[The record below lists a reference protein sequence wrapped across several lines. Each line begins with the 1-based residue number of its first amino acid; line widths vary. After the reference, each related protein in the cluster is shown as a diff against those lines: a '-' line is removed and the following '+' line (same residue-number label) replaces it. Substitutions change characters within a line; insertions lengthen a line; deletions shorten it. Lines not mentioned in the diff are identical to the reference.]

1 MAVAP
6 FPLEVLD
13 ECHILATLTLMHQLC
28 LVGLIWDIK
37 LYSIWQQRSME
48 GEQESNETQKKRGK
62 YNKQLQGCMGDMED
76 AITIWTGME
85 HIW

>member
-13 ECHILATLTLMHQLC
+13 ECHILATVTLMHQLC

-48 GEQESNETQKKRGK
+48 GEQESNETHTKTRKIQ
-62 YNKQLQGCMGDMED
+62 Q
-76 AITIWTGME
+76 TIAGVYG
-85 HIW
+85 

>member
-13 ECHILATLTLMHQLC
+13 ECHILATVTLMHQLC
-28 LVGLIWDIK
+28 LVGLIWDSK

-48 GEQESNETQKKRGK
+48 GEQESNETQKNTRKI
-62 YNKQLQGCMGDMED
+62 QQ
-76 AITIWTGME
+76 TIAGVYG
-85 HIW
+85 

>member
-28 LVGLIWDIK
+28 LVGLIWDSK

-48 GEQESNETQKKRGK
+48 GEQESNETQKNTRKI
-62 YNKQLQGCMGDMED
+62 QQ
-76 AITIWTGME
+76 TIAGVYG
-85 HIW
+85 

>member
-1 MAVAP
+1 
-6 FPLEVLD
+6 
-13 ECHILATLTLMHQLC
+13 
-28 LVGLIWDIK
+28 
-37 LYSIWQQRSME
+37 ME
-48 GEQESNETQKKRGK
+48 GEHESNETQKKRGK